1 MFEETLVKHWKHR
14 TRDPSAVDVDEREDR
29 LEDAILLYERTLAG
43 SNGRDYA
50 RAGLDRVTSRL
61 RAERQL
67 DRRYPP
73 DSPVEAAN

>member
-1 MFEETLVKHWKHR
+1 LFNAGLC
-14 TRDPSAVDVDEREDR
+14 AEREDR
-29 LEDAILLYERTLAG
+29 LEDAIPLYERTLAG